1 MTEIKVENSC
11 CNYKKRK
18 DGMCKHFKCVGRHH
32 CDAYEFIGKCDGD
45 CKHFNCYDCANWNKE
60 LKK

>member
-1 MTEIKVENSC
+1 
-11 CNYKKRK
+11 
-18 DGMCKHFKCVGRHH
+18 MCKHFKCVGRHH